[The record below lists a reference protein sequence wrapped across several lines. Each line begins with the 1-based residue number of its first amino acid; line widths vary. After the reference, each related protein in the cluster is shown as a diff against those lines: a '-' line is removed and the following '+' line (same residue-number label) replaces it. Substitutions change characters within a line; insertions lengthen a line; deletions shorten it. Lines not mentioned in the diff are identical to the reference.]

1 MAIDE
6 ITKAITTGTRTA
18 QEPQADEDV
27 SIIKDMAMGIP
38 RGLEG
43 AVQGTYNFFDY
54 ITGDELLP
62 DYDTRYLGR
71 SSTIAGGLVEGVSQF
86 LTGFIPAVGVASKVG
101 KFAQLS
107 SKVGAKTAL
116 KVAKGNKNLK
126 YSELRKLKGFKKK
139 SKKQSI
145 LEGVSAGATADFMVF
160 DAQEQRLSNLLL
172 MNESLRN
179 PVTEY
184 LAADGDDGEIEGRFK
199 NVIEGLFLEAGIGG
213 SVAAFIKTVK
223 VIKAR
228 NAKLKE
234 GKDKVEATQEALN
247 ESDLDADEL
256 ANSRNEADEKLNAD
270 EAEIDD
276 TGFTREPVETNFDD
290 LSFQQLR
297 EEAKRQGL
305 PAGGTKADLKAR
317 LEEKQAKINEKADT
331 PTETKFDSAD
341 EPNLK
346 PEDAQKT
353 QRGNTDPTYEKVGAL
368 LGEGNRLDMGA
379 GLGQG
384 ASKIGAD
391 TYEPFPKAGF
401 TPDYTKASDI
411 PSGSYDNITSLNT
424 LNVVPPDIRKGIV
437 NDLGRILREGGT
449 AIIQTRDVNQ
459 VKGIKNFTKGKEKGS
474 KVTSDGTYQKG
485 FTKQELKDYI
495 QETLGDGYE
504 VTIVPSKANI
514 NGSAV
519 QVKKLKKN
527 EGAPKP
533 DADEGGAPKPDA
545 DEGVPQSFKDDLKND
560 GSFKNKRTVNETV
573 SIFKDLKT
581 GGKQAILSAARAVKT
596 SDAAAALARALSEKR
611 LSEVTELPKTT
622 AAELTRDSL
631 RMAEIFG
638 GDKNGW
644 TARISKLGDS
654 AEDLA
659 RVQAEQKSLYDL
671 LNIYAEEI
679 SAMAKKFDEAD
690 KGNGLSVDSAR
701 TDLFSALDQYTEM
714 QRIWSLYG
722 RNLSLG
728 LLQRKFLYKNGFR
741 SRKFGFDT
749 KKYKSKNAQEQYRNH
764 ARGSRREKKMVKL
777 LMLATSK
784 DQIDDQLKALT
795 KLSIGARG
803 RALFDMNREYWINS
817 LLSAPTTQLVNIM
830 GNMLTYAMRSAEVAV
845 GATLTGNT
853 QLLKSQLNL
862 AYHVESIRESWHLMK
877 LALKSDEAITL
888 ANHRAFSDASHELGA
903 ITGDNMNAVFG
914 GRLSEDGLLYNA
926 TNWMGTVA
934 RLPSR
939 GLLGMDEFFKALSYR
954 QYMRT
959 ELAVEGLNK
968 GIKEPKA
975 LAKYVEEGLEQHLT
989 STGRAFSEEN
999 ILRDANK
1006 LADEKGLRFK
1016 DRDDFVEEYMNTNYR
1031 PDDHYRV
1038 DENGTSHYIRGGE
1051 TAEELSMRGQ
1061 QYAMVNT
1068 HTQDSSLK
1076 SMRTI
1081 SKLIA
1086 ENPALTYV
1094 VPFVRTPTNILTFGV
1109 SRSALAMADFKGM
1122 GKALQGFKKEYRDM
1136 MSQADQRTHAELVG
1150 RLSTAVSVS
1159 VALMYYINA
1168 NKSFITG
1175 YGAKNKERRDAEKLG
1190 GFQEYSFRIPA
1201 NSMFNSGDK
1210 DKYISYQRLD
1220 PMATMVGIIADIAE
1234 YSKYDESGTDSTAS
1248 LMFSNLAS
1256 TVVNNITNKSYVQ
1269 GLDNLFNVLRDPT
1282 KNGEKFLGNIAGGY
1296 VPNIYNQAQ
1305 NYQEDR
1311 MLRETR
1317 GILDYMIKRT
1327 HGAKSLMPRRNLL
1340 GEIETVPQDG
1350 LTGVFNPLYTKEIPD
1365 SIVDQEIGSM
1375 NVGFSKP
1382 ATLLANNKNLDM
1394 RDFNNETDQ
1403 TAYDRYAELVGTV
1416 KINKKTLR
1424 ESLEELMRS
1433 SFYEGLPDAEEAAD
1447 KGLKS
1452 PRIKEIQKYLRT
1464 FRSVAKREMLK
1475 EYPELNQAFLAEHQ
1489 NKINLM
1495 EQ

>member
-43 AVQGTYNFFDY
+43 AAQSTYNFFDY

-62 DYDTRYLGR
+62 NYDTRYLGR

-107 SKVGAKTAL
+107 SKLGAKTAL
-116 KVAKGNKNLK
+116 KVAKNNKNLK

-139 SKKQSI
+139 SKKQNI
-145 LEGVSAGATADFMVF
+145 VEGVAAGATADFMVF
-160 DAQEQRLSNLLL
+160 DAQEERLSNLLL

-199 NVIEGLFLEAGIGG
+199 NVLEGLFIEAGIGG

-256 ANSRNEADEKLNAD
+256 ANSRNEADEKLDAD

-276 TGFTREPVETNFDD
+276 TGFNR
-290 LSFQQLR
+290 
-297 EEAKRQGL
+297 
-305 PAGGTKADLKAR
+305 
-317 LEEKQAKINEKADT
+317 NE
-331 PTETKFDSAD
+331 
-341 EPNLK
+341 
-346 PEDAQKT
+346 
-353 QRGNTDPTYEKVGAL
+353 
-368 LGEGNRLDMGA
+368 
-379 GLGQG
+379 
-384 ASKIGAD
+384 
-391 TYEPFPKAGF
+391 
-401 TPDYTKASDI
+401 
-411 PSGSYDNITSLNT
+411 
-424 LNVVPPDIRKGIV
+424 
-437 NDLGRILREGGT
+437 
-449 AIIQTRDVNQ
+449 
-459 VKGIKNFTKGKEKGS
+459 
-474 KVTSDGTYQKG
+474 
-485 FTKQELKDYI
+485 
-495 QETLGDGYE
+495 
-504 VTIVPSKANI
+504 
-514 NGSAV
+514 
-519 QVKKLKKN
+519 
-527 EGAPKP
+527 
-533 DADEGGAPKPDA
+533 DEGGAPKPDG
-545 DEGVPQSFKDDLKND
+545 DDDYIPTGGSGVKNPIDEEGVPQSFKDDVKND
-560 GSFKNKRTVNETV
+560 GGFQNKRTVNETV

-581 GGKQAILSAARAVKT
+581 GGEQAILSAARAVKT
-596 SDAAAALARALSEKR
+596 SDAAAALARALTEKR
-611 LSEVTELPKTT
+611 LSEVTELPKTS
-622 AAELTRDSL
+622 AEELTRESL
-631 RMAEIFG
+631 RMAEMFG

-644 TARISKLGDS
+644 TARIRKLGDS
-654 AEDLA
+654 AEDLS

-671 LNIYAEEI
+671 LNIYAENITE
-679 SAMAKKFDEAD
+679 MAKKFDEAD

-728 LLQRKFLYKNGFR
+728 LLQRKFLYKNGYR

-749 KKYKSKNAQEQYRNH
+749 KKYKSKNMQEHYRNH
-764 ARGSRREKKMVKL
+764 ARGSKSEKKMVKL

-784 DQIDDQLKALT
+784 DKIDDQLRALT

-830 GNMLTYAMRSAEVAV
+830 GNVLTYAMRSAEVAV

-862 AYHVESIRESWHLMK
+862 AYHMESVRESWHLMK

-888 ANHRAFSDASHELGA
+888 ANHRAFSDASHDLGA

-926 TNWMGTVA
+926 TNWMGKVS

-959 ELAVEGLNK
+959 ELATEGLSK
-968 GIKEPKA
+968 GIKDPKA
-975 LAKYVEEGLEQHLT
+975 LAKYVEEGFEQHIT
-989 STGRAFSEEN
+989 TTGRAFSEEN
-999 ILRDANK
+999 VLRDANK
-1006 LADEKGLRFK
+1006 LADEKELRFK
-1016 DRDDFVEEYMNTNYR
+1016 DRDDFIENYMAENYK
-1031 PDDHYRV
+1031 PDEHYRV
-1038 DENGTSHYIRGGE
+1038 DEQGTSHYIRGGE
-1051 TAEELSMRGQ
+1051 TKEELSMRGQ

-1068 HTQDSSLK
+1068 HTQDSSIK

-1122 GKALQGFKKEYRDM
+1122 GKALEGFKKEYRDKM
-1136 MSQADQRTHAELVG
+1136 TQADRRTHAELVG

-1317 GILDYMIKRT
+1317 GIMDYMIKRT

-1350 LTGVFNPLYTKEIPD
+1350 LTGVFNRLYTKEIPD

-1382 ATLLANNKNLDM
+1382 ATLLANNKRLDM
-1394 RDFNNETDQ
+1394 RDFNNGTDQ

-1424 ESLEELMRS
+1424 ESLEDLMGT
-1433 SFYEGLPDAEEAAD
+1433 SFYEGLPDSEESAD

>member
-1 MAIDE
+1 MAIEE
-6 ITKAITTGTRTA
+6 ITKAITTGTRTT
-18 QEPQADEDV
+18 QEPQGKKDV
-27 SIIKDMAMGIP
+27 SVIGDMAMGIP
-38 RGLEG
+38 RGIEG

-86 LTGFIPAVGVASKVG
+86 LTGFIPAVGIASKAG

-107 SKVGAKTAL
+107 SKVGSKTAL
-116 KVAKGNKNLK
+116 KVAKNNKNLT
-126 YSELRKLKGFKKK
+126 YSELRKLRGIKKIKK
-139 SKKQSI
+139 SKKQNI
-145 LEGVSAGATADFMVF
+145 VEGVAAGATADFMVF
-160 DAQEQRLSNLLL
+160 DAQEERLSNLLL
-172 MNESLRN
+172 MNENLRN

-199 NVIEGLFLEAGIGG
+199 NVLEGLFIEAGIGG
-213 SVAAFIKTVK
+213 SVAAFVKTVK
-223 VIKAR
+223 TIKTR

-247 ESDLDADEL
+247 ESELDVDELNNSRKEADERLDADE
-256 ANSRNEADEKLNAD
+256 AD
-270 EAEIDD
+270 IDD
-276 TGFTREPVETNFDD
+276 TGFEREPVETSFDD
-290 LSFQQLR
+290 LTVAQLK

-305 PAGGTKADLKAR
+305 PTTGRKADIKAR
-317 LEEKQAKINEKADT
+317 LEEKQAKINEKVDT
-331 PTETKFDSAD
+331 SETKIDGD
-341 EPNLK
+341 E
-346 PEDAQKT
+346 E
-353 QRGNTDPTYEKVGAL
+353 
-368 LGEGNRLDMGA
+368 
-379 GLGQG
+379 
-384 ASKIGAD
+384 I
-391 TYEPFPKAGF
+391 
-401 TPDYTKASDI
+401 
-411 PSGSYDNITSLNT
+411 
-424 LNVVPPDIRKGIV
+424 
-437 NDLGRILREGGT
+437 
-449 AIIQTRDVNQ
+449 
-459 VKGIKNFTKGKEKGS
+459 
-474 KVTSDGTYQKG
+474 
-485 FTKQELKDYI
+485 
-495 QETLGDGYE
+495 
-504 VTIVPSKANI
+504 
-514 NGSAV
+514 
-519 QVKKLKKN
+519 
-527 EGAPKP
+527 
-533 DADEGGAPKPDA
+533 
-545 DEGVPQSFKDDLKND
+545 PQSFKDDLKND
-560 GSFKNKRTVNETV
+560 GSKQNKNTVNETV
-573 SIFKDLKT
+573 SIFRQLKT

-596 SDAAAALARALSEKR
+596 SDAAAALARALTEKR
-611 LSEVTELPKTT
+611 LSEVTELPKTS
-622 AAELTRDSL
+622 AEELTRESL

-644 TARISKLGDS
+644 KARIGGLEKS
-654 AEDLA
+654 AENLA

-671 LNIYAEEI
+671 LNIYAENITE
-679 SAMAKKFDEAD
+679 MAKKFDEAD

-728 LLQRKFLYKNGFR
+728 LLQRKFLYKKGYR

-749 KKYKSKNAQEQYRNH
+749 KKYKSKNAQEHYRNQS
-764 ARGSRREKKMVKL
+764 RGSKSEKKMVKL

-784 DQIDDQLKALT
+784 DQIDDQLKAFT
-795 KLSIGARG
+795 KLSIGSRG

-830 GNMLTYAMRSAEVAV
+830 GNVLTYAMRSAEVAV

-862 AYHVESIRESWHLMK
+862 AYHMESVREAFHLMK

-888 ANHRAFSDASHELGA
+888 ANHRAFDDTSQELGA
-903 ITGDNMNAVFG
+903 ITGDNMNAVLN
-914 GRLSEDGLLYNA
+914 GRLSEDDLLYKA
-926 TNWMGTVA
+926 TNWMGTVS

-954 QYMRT
+954 QFLRT
-959 ELAVEGLNK
+959 ELSVEGMSK
-968 GIKEPKA
+968 GIKDPKA
-975 LAKYVEEGLEQHLT
+975 LAKYVEEGFEQHLT
-989 STGRAFSEEN
+989 TTGRAFSEEN

-1006 LADEKGLRFK
+1006 LADEKELRFK
-1016 DRDDFVEEYMNTNYR
+1016 DRDDFVEKYMDENYR
-1031 PDDHYRV
+1031 PDDQYRV
-1038 DENGTSHYIRGGE
+1038 DENGTSHYMRG
-1051 TAEELSMRGQ
+1051 AESLDDMSMRGQ
-1061 QYAMVNT
+1061 MYAKINT
-1068 HTQDSSLK
+1068 HTQDSEIK

-1109 SRSALAMADFKGM
+1109 SRSALGMLDVKGM
-1122 GKALQGFKKEYRDM
+1122 GKALQGFKADYRAK
-1136 MSQADQRTHAELVG
+1136 MSQADRRTHAELVG

-1159 VALMYYINA
+1159 VALLYYLNA
-1168 NKSFITG
+1168 NKDFITG

-1190 GFQEYSFRIPA
+1190 GFQEYSFRVPA
-1201 NSMFNSGDK
+1201 NSMFNSGDN

-1220 PMATMVGIIADIAE
+1220 PLATMVGILADISE
-1234 YSKYDESGTDSTAS
+1234 YSKYDESGTNSTAS

-1317 GILDYMIKRT
+1317 GIMDYMIKRT
-1327 HGAKSLMPRRNLL
+1327 HGADKLMPRRNLL
-1340 GEIETVPQDG
+1340 GEVETVPQDG

-1365 SIVDQEIGSM
+1365 SIVEQEIGSM

-1382 ATLLANNKNLDM
+1382 AELLANNKNLDM
-1394 RDFNNETDQ
+1394 RDFTNEDGNQ

-1416 KINKKTLR
+1416 KINKKSLR
-1424 ESLEELMRS
+1424 ESLEELMSS
-1433 SFYEGLPDAEEAAD
+1433 SFYEGLPDAEQSAEL
-1447 KGLKS
+1447 GLKS

-1464 FRSVAKREMLK
+1464 FRSVAKRQMLK

>member
-27 SIIKDMAMGIP
+27 SVIKDMAMGIP

-43 AVQGTYNFFDY
+43 AIQGTYNFFDY

-116 KVAKGNKNLK
+116 KVAKNNKNLK

-145 LEGVSAGATADFMVF
+145 LEGVAAGATADFMVF
-160 DAQEQRLSNLLL
+160 DAQEERLSNLLL

-184 LAADGDDGEIEGRFK
+184 LAADGEDGEIEGRFK

-256 ANSRNEADEKLNAD
+256 ANSRKEADEKLDAD

-276 TGFTREPVETNFDD
+276 TGFNREPVETNFDD

-297 EEAKRQGL
+297 AEAKRQGL

-317 LEEKQAKINEKADT
+317 LEEKQAKINEKVD
-331 PTETKFDSAD
+331 D
-341 EPNLK
+341 
-346 PEDAQKT
+346 
-353 QRGNTDPTYEKVGAL
+353 
-368 LGEGNRLDMGA
+368 
-379 GLGQG
+379 
-384 ASKIGAD
+384 
-391 TYEPFPKAGF
+391 
-401 TPDYTKASDI
+401 
-411 PSGSYDNITSLNT
+411 
-424 LNVVPPDIRKGIV
+424 
-437 NDLGRILREGGT
+437 
-449 AIIQTRDVNQ
+449 
-459 VKGIKNFTKGKEKGS
+459 
-474 KVTSDGTYQKG
+474 
-485 FTKQELKDYI
+485 DYI
-495 QETLGDGYE
+495 PTG
-504 VTIVPSKANI
+504 
-514 NGSAV
+514 GSG
-519 QVKKLKKN
+519 VKN
-527 EGAPKP
+527 PTDEGAPKP
-533 DADEGGAPKPDA
+533 DAGNEI
-545 DEGVPQSFKDDLKND
+545 PQSFKDDLKND
-560 GSFKNKRTVNETV
+560 GSKQNKNTVNETV
-573 SIFKDLKT
+573 SIFKNLKT
-581 GGKQAILSAARAVKT
+581 GGRQAILSAARAVKT

-764 ARGSRREKKMVKL
+764 ARGSRSEKKMVKL

-968 GIKEPKA
+968 GIKQPKA

-989 STGRAFSEEN
+989 TTGRAFSEEN

-1051 TAEELSMRGQ
+1051 TAEELSIRGQ

-1122 GKALQGFKKEYRDM
+1122 GKALQGFKKEYREM
-1136 MSQADQRTHAELVG
+1136 MNQADRRTHAELVG

-1201 NSMFNSGDK
+1201 NSLLNSGDK

-1317 GILDYMIKRT
+1317 GIMDYMIKRT

-1394 RDFNNETDQ
+1394 RDFSNETDQ

-1416 KINKKTLR
+1416 RINKKTLR